1 MKTSYGGIMEYY
13 QKLLTHEVRIWN
25 ASLKSVDLGNAR
37 IAATRLREV
46 TPSQLRHKPTVRAA
60 GRV

>member
-46 TPSQLRHKPTVRAA
+46 TPS
-60 GRV
+60 